1 MARELA
7 DMREAAESLGLQGMP
22 DENQRETMR
31 EKSVFIRKSVRLI
44 DKILKECLSHQIKKV
59 RLEKKY

>member
-1 MARELA
+1 M
-7 DMREAAESLGLQGMP
+7 GLQGMP

-31 EKSVFIRKSVRLI
+31 EKSVFIRKSVQLI
-44 DKILKECLSHQIKKV
+44 EKILKECLSHQIKKV